1 MIMEPVASFLCVRQ
15 LLSARRTAI
24 ATIFPAPVTIAA
36 LPASRAHRIPGNA
49 ASERKDQMPEI
60 ATQWRRF
67 DEVTA
72 GELYELLRFR
82 QSIFVVEQACTYPDL
97 DGLDQSAWHLLARM
111 ESELI
116 GYLRLMV
123 MAGPP
128 AIVRIGRVAVSPSL
142 RRGGLGRM
150 LMEKAL
156 TLCRERFP
164 LQAVALGAQAPL
176 VPFYESFGF
185 ATTSEPYD
193 DFGVAHVEMVLRLSG

>member
-24 ATIFPAPVTIAA
+24 ATIFPAPVTIAG
-36 LPASRAHRIPGNA
+36 LPASRAHRIRGNA
-49 ASERKDQMPEI
+49 ASERKDQMAEI

-67 DEVTA
+67 DELTA

-82 QSIFVVEQACTYPDL
+82 QSIFVVEQACAYPDL

-116 GYLRLMV
+116 GYLRLMA
-123 MAGPP
+123 MAGPRP
-128 AIVRIGRVAVSPSL
+128 IVRIGRVAVSPSL

-156 TLCRERFP
+156 ILCRERFP
-164 LQAVALGAQAPL
+164 LQAVALGAQVPL

>member
-1 MIMEPVASFLCVRQ
+1 
-15 LLSARRTAI
+15 
-24 ATIFPAPVTIAA
+24 
-36 LPASRAHRIPGNA
+36 
-49 ASERKDQMPEI
+49 MPEI
-60 ATQWRRF
+60 TTEWRRF
-67 DEVTA
+67 DELTA

-82 QSIFVVEQACTYPDL
+82 QSIFVVEQACAYPDL

-116 GYLRLMV
+116 GYLRLMA
-123 MAGPP
+123 MAGPRP
-128 AIVRIGRVAVSPSL
+128 IVRIGRVAVSPSL

-156 TLCRERFP
+156 ILCRERFP
-164 LQAVALGAQAPL
+164 LQAVALGAQVPL